1 MGRGMLVASAAPV
14 PSFDAM
20 PNILS
25 TDGEVHRAWDTFV
38 ATPFVK
44 VLGLPVLPAGPAL
57 VYQRSSGNPPR
68 AVAAVASAGL
78 RVLSVLRG
86 YGWVWAVLGFA
97 SYPLGLV
104 GGPGWAL
111 AALLATGVGVVVTLA
126 AERLDERALLLRRV
140 YAEALGFA
148 ADPRELVSGP
158 WESRL
163 VEYVQRRAAELSGD
177 GYRQSTATWDTVALD
192 LAVTDRAFLVAALTL
207 ARRRS
212 APDAMPVRTT
222 TTMSQAALEH
232 ALHVRLDLT
241 ERPAPPR
248 VRLPRDARRRELE
261 MLLAIVALIAVPF
274 VLVALQ
280 VMEWWNRVLANGLIP
295 Y

>member
-1 MGRGMLVASAAPV
+1 MLIALAALV
-14 PSFDAM
+14 PSFEAM
-20 PNILS
+20 PNILPI
-25 TDGEVHRAWDTFV
+25 DGEVHRAWDTFV

-44 VLGLPVLPAGPAL
+44 VLGLPILPVGPAR
-57 VYQRSSGNPPR
+57 VYQGHSGNPPR
-68 AVAAVASAGL
+68 AVASAGL
-78 RVLSVLRG
+78 RAVSVLRA
-86 YGWVWAVLGFA
+86 YGWVWPVLGFA
-97 SYPLGLV
+97 SLLLV
-104 GGPGWAL
+104 RTVGPSWAL
-111 AALLATGVGVVVTLA
+111 AASVVCMIGIFVTSSA
-126 AERLDERALLLRRV
+126 GRLDERGLLLRRV

-158 WESRL
+158 WEGRL

-177 GYRQSTATWDTVALD
+177 GYRQSSATWDTVALD

-248 VRLPRDARRRELE
+248 VRPPPAPMPWEHQLI
-261 MLLAIVALIAVPF
+261 LAIGG
-274 VLVALQ
+274 LVALACL
-280 VMEWWNRVLANGLIP
+280 VAAVVLVVRVVVWWHSIP
-295 Y
+295 PFGFSVS